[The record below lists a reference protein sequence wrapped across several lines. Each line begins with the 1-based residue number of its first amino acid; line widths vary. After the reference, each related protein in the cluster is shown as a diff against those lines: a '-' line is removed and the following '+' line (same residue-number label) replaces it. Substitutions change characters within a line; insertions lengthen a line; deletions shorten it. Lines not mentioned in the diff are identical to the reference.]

1 MSSDIDTIKSDIDN
15 LNAKFDLL
23 LKHLNLVVEHDYTLL
38 EWLDKWIVDYKA
50 SKYIVDGIETSGLR
64 NIRNVIK
71 NHIEPNI
78 QNVRLSELTTS
89 MVDSAIQRVNSSRMR
104 DYTYDVYNESLNKAY
119 DLGLMPKNIMRLVE
133 RPIHIRKKGLALTI
147 EQQREFLRIVYK
159 HPKRYLFVFYLI
171 TGVRLS
177 EALSVEVSDIDYGAG
192 VIHIRGTKT
201 ISSDRRIPITSDV
214 AKLLKKINKK
224 SGRLFPYSV
233 NAVKCAFKR
242 LKNQYN
248 LPYTIHS
255 LRHTYATRLI
265 EGGASMKYV
274 QIVLGHSS
282 YEVTA
287 NIYVD
292 VLDNFYKAETAKI
305 QGIFNI

>member
-1 MSSDIDTIKSDIDN
+1 MSSDIDSIKLDIDN

-23 LKHLNLVVEHDYTLL
+23 LRHLNLVVEHDYTLL
-38 EWLDKWIVDYKA
+38 EWLNKWIVDYKA
-50 SKYIVDGIETSGLR
+50 SKYIIDGVETSGLR

-78 QNVRLSELTTS
+78 QNVSLSKLTPLMIDT
-89 MVDSAIQRVNSSRMR
+89 ALQRVASSRMR
-104 DYTYDVYNESLNKAY
+104 DYTYDVYNESLGKAY

-177 EALSVEVSDIDYGAG
+177 EALSVEVSDIDYSAG

-201 ISSDRRIPITSDV
+201 ISSDRRIPITNDV
-214 AKLLKKINKK
+214 AKLLRKINKK
-224 SGRLFPYSV
+224 SGRLFPYSA

-242 LKNQYN
+242 LKTQYN

-265 EGGASMKYV
+265 ESGASMKYV
-274 QIVLGHSS
+274 QVVLGHSS

-305 QGIFNI
+305 QGIFDI